1 MNLSFARTTLLVLFS
16 LSMMVDTS
24 DAFAQGGLFGDSVK
38 EGGSKGYS
46 KSKKEEEPSD
56 GTDVQPLPQQSMN
69 LLSDLASDVI
79 EDALSGGDGTGETD
93 QAEGGDTTT
102 TTTITAATT
111 STDAESGTRKK
122 KRRNL
127 LRGAK

>member
-38 EGGSKGYS
+38 EGGSKGKS

-102 TTTITAATT
+102 TITAATT